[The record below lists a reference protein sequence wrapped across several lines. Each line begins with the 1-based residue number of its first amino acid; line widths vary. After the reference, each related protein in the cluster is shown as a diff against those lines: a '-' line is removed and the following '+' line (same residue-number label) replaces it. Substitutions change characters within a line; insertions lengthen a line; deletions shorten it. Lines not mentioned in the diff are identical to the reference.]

1 LCIIGRCTT
10 PNGKKRALSANISK
24 RNAKKKNEQNG
35 GDIME
40 SSIWVAIITGLI
52 SLIGTIITVTMANKQ
67 TLNTLSEQ
75 SKLADEKING
85 KIGVIEEKIDTL
97 SKRVEKHNSMVERT
111 YQLETR
117 VAVLE
122 ERKGA

>member
-1 LCIIGRCTT
+1 V
-10 PNGKKRALSANISK
+10 
-24 RNAKKKNEQNG
+24 
-35 GDIME
+35 E

-85 KIGVIEEKIDTL
+85 KIGVLEEKIDTL

-122 ERKGA
+122 DRKGA

>member
-1 LCIIGRCTT
+1 
-10 PNGKKRALSANISK
+10 
-24 RNAKKKNEQNG
+24 
-35 GDIME
+35 ME

-52 SLIGTIITVTMANKQ
+52 SLVGTVITVTMANKQ

>member
-1 LCIIGRCTT
+1 
-10 PNGKKRALSANISK
+10 
-24 RNAKKKNEQNG
+24 
-35 GDIME
+35 ME

-122 ERKGA
+122 KKGA

>member
-1 LCIIGRCTT
+1 
-10 PNGKKRALSANISK
+10 
-24 RNAKKKNEQNG
+24 
-35 GDIME
+35 ME

-52 SLIGTIITVTMANKQ
+52 SLIGTIVTVMMANKQ

>member
-1 LCIIGRCTT
+1 
-10 PNGKKRALSANISK
+10 
-24 RNAKKKNEQNG
+24 
-35 GDIME
+35 ME

-52 SLIGTIITVTMANKQ
+52 SLIGTIITVMMTNKQ

-111 YQLETR
+111 YNLETR

-122 ERKGA
+122 DRKGA